1 MSTTRAGRER
11 MRGEWGGAT
20 HRRSLLTLVT
30 FGIGALFSR
39 SARADHGDPLADAGP
54 VSTAPRFGDIA
65 EGSSLADLKKVGAE
79 HEVRAIRHLRRRYRV
94 VTADGP
100 AVDFLESDLRFKVD
114 SSAMGP
120 FRGRQVIIPAGQVG
134 DRAWV
139 FFASPDEISAF
150 IKHQS

>member
-30 FGIGALFSR
+30 
-39 SARADHGDPLADAGP
+39 
-54 VSTAPRFGDIA
+54 
-65 EGSSLADLKKVGAE
+65 
-79 HEVRAIRHLRRRYRV
+79 
-94 VTADGP
+94 
-100 AVDFLESDLRFKVD
+100 VDFLESDLRFKVD

-120 FRGRQVIIPAGQVG
+120 FRGRPVIIPAGQIG

-139 FFASPDEISAF
+139 FFASPDEISAV